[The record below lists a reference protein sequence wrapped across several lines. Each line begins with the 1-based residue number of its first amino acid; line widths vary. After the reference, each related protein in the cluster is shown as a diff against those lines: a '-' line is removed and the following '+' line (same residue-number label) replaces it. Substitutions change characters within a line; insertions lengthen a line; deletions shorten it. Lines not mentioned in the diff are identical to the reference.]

1 MQGFDSE
8 GVRLEARN
16 RSEVQSPVTV
26 ASPDDHRDGETEHGG
41 QGRPTQSEQHEL
53 DRLTDGILPRVR
65 HLFVRPE
72 ATVMTSSSPGSS
84 AVLERQET
92 TQRYP
97 QARVIVLDD
106 DVNTFQH
113 VVDCL
118 RKIIP
123 GMSEDNA
130 WNLANRIDGQGS
142 AEVWCGPLE
151 QAELYHQQL
160 QAEGLTM
167 APLERC

>member
-1 MQGFDSE
+1 M
-8 GVRLEARN
+8 RLEARN

-26 ASPDDHRDGETEHGG
+26 ASPDDHGDGETEHCG
-41 QGRPTQSEQHEL
+41 QGRPTESEQHAL
-53 DRLTDGILPRVR
+53 DRLISEILPRVQ
-65 HLFVRPE
+65 HIFVLPE

-113 VVDCL
+113 VVECL
-118 RKIIP
+118 RKVIP
-123 GMSEDNA
+123 GRSEDKA
-130 WNLANRIDGQGS
+130 WNLANKIDGQGS